1 MTERIFSAVLTF
13 MLLAGG
19 TFAVGSELLGGNRTS
34 PSKSL
39 QATAVELPKV
49 EVTGQRAAAL
59 VALNGATDHQNAGA
73 CIE

>member
-13 MLLAGG
+13 ALLAGG
-19 TFAVGSELLGGNRTS
+19 TLAVGSELLGSTRTA

-49 EVTGQRAAAL
+49 EITGHRASAL
-59 VALNGATDHQNAGA
+59 VALNDAIDTPVADV
-73 CIE
+73 CVE